1 MEIEMTGTNENAVL
15 QELEDKEA
23 LRAVVSNFARAL
35 DRADAELLASTLAVD
50 AQVSYG
56 GFEGK
61 APDFVAQRLT
71 PAGLERSFHSV
82 SNEYFQV
89 SGDHAKGEVYV
100 ITVSTWAPEGQDK
113 IDTLIGGRYIDEYSK
128 ASGAWKITRRTFVH
142 EWNMTFPNTTV
153 WDEGL
158 FGQIK
163 LRGMRS
169 KADPIYTV
177 LGA

>member
-1 MEIEMTGTNENAVL
+1 METEMAGMNENAVL

-23 LRAVVSNFARAL
+23 LRAVVTKFARAL
-35 DRADAELLASTLAVD
+35 DRADADLLASTLAND

-61 APDFVAQRLT
+61 GSDFVTQRLT
-71 PAGLERSFHSV
+71 PAGLERSFHSI
-82 SNEYFQV
+82 SNEYFQL
-89 SGDHAKGEVYV
+89 SGDLAKGEVYV
-100 ITVSTWAPEGQDK
+100 ITVSTWAPAGQDK

-128 ASGAWKITRRTFVH
+128 ASGEWKITKRTFVH

-163 LRGMRS
+163 LRGLRS
-169 KADPIYTV
+169 KEDPIYTV